1 MFDQGFLSFQHC
13 FLYFKENSSQK
24 MQEALDTSKLNFNQ
38 DSLLLLNLSLAII
51 MFGVAL
57 DLKST
62 DFRYIFQNPK
72 SFGLGILSQ
81 FFFLPLLTLILVNII
96 NPPPS
101 VALGMFLVAACPGGN
116 VSNFM
121 THLAKGNTALSVS
134 LTAFSTAFS
143 IFLTPFNFALWAGF
157 YGPSA
162 NLLKEISLS
171 YFEVFQTVA
180 LILGLPLMIGMYI
193 NSRYPIW
200 ASKAT
205 SILKPLSILIFAGF
219 VIIAFIGNYDLFL
232 KFIGLIFLWVL
243 AHNFV
248 ALFSGFSLAKI
259 GGLNLADTKT
269 LTIETGIQNSG
280 LALVLIFTYFE
291 GLGGMAIIA
300 AWWGIWHIISGMT
313 ISSIWMRFSSS
324 EIPSFSEK

>member
-1 MFDQGFLSFQHC
+1 MH
-13 FLYFKENSSQK
+13 
-24 MQEALDTSKLNFNQ
+24 EALDTSKLNFNQ
-38 DSLLLLNLSLAII
+38 DSLLLLNISLAVI
-51 MFGVAL
+51 MFGVSL
-57 DLKST
+57 DLKAS
-62 DFRYIFQNPK
+62 DFRYIAQNPK
-72 SFGLGILSQ
+72 SFGLGITSQ
-81 FFFLPLLTLILVNII
+81 FFFLPLLTLILVNMI

-143 IFLTPFNFALWAGF
+143 IFLTPFNFALWAGL
-157 YGPSA
+157 YGPTA
-162 NLLKEISLS
+162 EMLRDISLS
-171 YFEVFQTVA
+171 YFDVFQTVA
-180 LILGLPLMIGMYI
+180 LILGIPLMVGMYI
-193 NSRYPIW
+193 NSRYPEW
-200 ASKAT
+200 AIKAT
-205 SILKPLSILIFAGF
+205 KILKPLSILIFAGF
-219 VIIAFIGNYDLFL
+219 VTIAFIGNYNLFL
-232 KFIGLIFLWVL
+232 KFIGLIFVWVL
-243 AHNFV
+243 AHNFA

-313 ISSIWMRFSSS
+313 IATVWSRYAGSI
-324 EIPSFSEK
+324 IPSFSEK

>member
-1 MFDQGFLSFQHC
+1 MI
-13 FLYFKENSSQK
+13 E
-24 MQEALDTSKLNFNQ
+24 ELDTSTLNFNQ
-38 DSLLLLNLSLAII
+38 DSLFLLNISLAII

-57 DLKST
+57 DLKGS

-81 FFFLPLLTLILVNII
+81 FFMLPLLTLVFISFIQ
-96 NPPPS
+96 PPPS

-157 YGPSA
+157 YEPTA
-162 NLLKEISLS
+162 TMLKEISLS

-180 LILGLPLMIGMYI
+180 LILGLPLMVGMYI
-193 NSRYPIW
+193 NGRYPNW
-200 ASKAT
+200 AQKAT
-205 SILKPLSILIFAGF
+205 KILKPLSILIFAGF
-219 VIIAFIGNYDLFL
+219 VVIAFIGNYNLFL

-243 AHNFV
+243 GHNFI
-248 ALFSGFSLAKI
+248 ALFSGYSLSKI
-259 GGLNLADTKT
+259 GKLSLADTKT

-280 LALVLIFTYFE
+280 LALVLIFTYFD

-300 AWWGIWHIISGMT
+300 AWWGIWHIISGMGIAT
-313 ISSIWMRFSSS
+313 IWKNFYKPLIH
-324 EIPSFSEK
+324 SFSQE

>member
-1 MFDQGFLSFQHC
+1 ML
-13 FLYFKENSSQK
+13 
-24 MQEALDTSKLNFNQ
+24 EALDRSTLNFNQ

-57 DLKST
+57 DLKVA
-62 DFRYIFQNPK
+62 DFRYIAKNPK

-81 FFFLPLLTLILVNII
+81 FFFLPLLTLALVNVIQ
-96 NPPPS
+96 PPPS

-143 IFLTPFNFALWAGF
+143 IVLTPFNFGLWASF
-157 YGPSA
+157 YQPTAS
-162 NLLKEISLS
+162 LLKEISLS

-180 LILGLPLMIGMYI
+180 LILGIPLMIGMYI
-193 NSRYPIW
+193 NDRYPNW
-200 ASKAT
+200 AKKAT
-205 SILKPLSILIFAGF
+205 KILKPLSILIFAGF
-219 VIIAFIGNYDLFL
+219 VVIAFIGNYGLFV
-232 KFIGLIFLWVL
+232 KFISLIFLWVL
-243 AHNFV
+243 GHNFV
-248 ALFSGFSLAKI
+248 ALFSGYSLAKI
-259 GGLNLADTKT
+259 FQLPLEDTKT

-280 LALVLIFTYFE
+280 LALVLIFTYFD

-300 AWWGIWHIISGMT
+300 AWWGIWHIVSGMT
-313 ISSIWMRFSSS
+313 IATVWKNIGQVRRLQM
-324 EIPSFSEK
+324 INK